1 MIAGLAAAA
10 FKLKGDKP
18 RQQSSRVELADDR
31 LNTAEAARDG
41 MHRHNIAIADRGKR
55 RKTEID
61 QIAEELWSLRDAHSG
76 QRVWNN
82 QIHHPIEPD
91 EYLANGQIK
100 QHRASDAMIGDAAG

>member
-1 MIAGLAAAA
+1 MIAWLPAAV
-10 FKLKGDKP
+10 FKLQGDKP

-61 QIAEELWSLRDAHSG
+61 QIAEEIGASATLT
-76 QRVWNN
+76 
-82 QIHHPIEPD
+82 PD
-91 EYLANGQIK
+91 NECGTSKSTIP
-100 QHRASDAMIGDAAG
+100 